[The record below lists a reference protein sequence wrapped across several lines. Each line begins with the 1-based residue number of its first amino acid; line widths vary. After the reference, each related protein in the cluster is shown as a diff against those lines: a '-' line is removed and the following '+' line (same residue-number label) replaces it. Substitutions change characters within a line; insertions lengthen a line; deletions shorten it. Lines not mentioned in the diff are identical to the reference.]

1 LLGIDIVGGAHARRP
16 FFASEFL
23 LTMARMTDP
32 EIDADQEAE
41 AKNRWRQA
49 RVVLL
54 LTTLVILGLAMGLFF
69 ILSWG

>member
-1 LLGIDIVGGAHARRP
+1 
-16 FFASEFL
+16 
-23 LTMARMTDP
+23 MTDP